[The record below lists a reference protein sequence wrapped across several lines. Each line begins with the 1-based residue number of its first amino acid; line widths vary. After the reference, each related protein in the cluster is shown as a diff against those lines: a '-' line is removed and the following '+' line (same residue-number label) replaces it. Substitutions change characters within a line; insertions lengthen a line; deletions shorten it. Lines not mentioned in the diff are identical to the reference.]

1 MALAV
6 LRPWLRRACS
16 VGDAMN
22 YSAQTTTTLR
32 LALVN
37 LQMIAWARVAE
48 LEAELTR
55 ADNAIDAAA
64 LRQAIRH
71 HRAAIAQSEAA

>member
-1 MALAV
+1 
-6 LRPWLRRACS
+6 
-16 VGDAMN
+16 MN

-48 LEAELTR
+48 LEADLLR

-64 LRQAIRH
+64 IRQSIREY
-71 HRAAIAQSEAA
+71 RAAIRRSEAA

>member
-1 MALAV
+1 
-6 LRPWLRRACS
+6 
-16 VGDAMN
+16 MN

-48 LEAELTR
+48 LEAELLR

-64 LRQAIRH
+64 IRQSIRDYRDAIR
-71 HRAAIAQSEAA
+71 RSEAA

>member
-1 MALAV
+1 MGLHV
-6 LRPWLRRACS
+6 VRA
-16 VGDAMN
+16 MT

-48 LEAELTR
+48 LEAELLR